1 LEELKHGAG
10 YNVSKQ
16 MNEKGQL
23 TSNQETINTLTHSSK
38 VKRKSEQTSRKD
50 DAAGSLGRKE
60 IDMRFSFTNWT
71 LASI

>member
-1 LEELKHGAG
+1 MQVAELGRIETWSRLQCK
-10 YNVSKQ
+10 
-16 MNEKGQL
+16 
-23 TSNQETINTLTHSSK
+23 ETINTLTHSSK